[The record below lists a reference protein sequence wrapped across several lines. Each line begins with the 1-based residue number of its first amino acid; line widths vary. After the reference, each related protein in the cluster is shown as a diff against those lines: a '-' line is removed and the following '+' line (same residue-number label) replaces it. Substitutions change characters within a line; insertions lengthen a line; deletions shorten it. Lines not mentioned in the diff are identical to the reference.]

1 LFPLLSY
8 KKFAS
13 PGEKE
18 KEAKLLTVPK
28 EFRAIA
34 TRATQQEMSAP
45 RHTSRLKSKLSAV
58 KKPKSQRYTDK

>member
-34 TRATQQEMSAP
+34 TRATQQEMFAP
-45 RHTSRLKSKLSAV
+45 TTYIKVEIQIISGQETE
-58 KKPKSQRYTDK
+58 KPTIY